1 MVPYN
6 LQKEKHAINKDL
18 VLRAI
23 HDGSCRFTEIQNKT
37 KISKRT
43 LSKILDELEAN
54 ILLIKNGEG
63 QKIRYALT
71 TEANEIFKAEI
82 SGFREIS
89 EAYQKWHPSLGS
101 SGSNVMFTVGSITH
115 FPIIQTG
122 CISSGMKDIEGNPKQ
137 PLNEFNIP
145 DDKFVTSSDLIEG
158 IVHEGIMNS
167 IIMQGDSHYQNKF
180 QGKHGKQHIAV
191 VIDYDLLQSYF
202 DMADGFENVI
212 TSGEGLTL
220 FYSKKLD
227 INLESDP
234 IRQEMLKTG
243 MMGYSEFYESLSN
256 RQKNAFLISEG
267 ELPVVLKIILFPKQ
281 KEDRSTLMRAIGKAI
296 DGSFIEL
303 IDVYS
308 KKYGNFPSNLK
319 NLNGSTIREK
329 VISLYGGEG
338 IAKPTDIM
346 EFASILLLDSLR
358 RYGMMK
364 DSPSNES
371 EMKKIFSLIAY
382 WGTHYM
388 FQGWDNSNKQQ

>member
-6 LQKEKHAINKDL
+6 LQKEKHAVNKDL

-23 HDGSCRFTEIQNKT
+23 HDGNSRFTEIQNKT

-43 LSKILDELEAN
+43 LSKILDELQED

-71 TEANEIFKAEI
+71 TEARETLKTEI
-82 SGFREIS
+82 SGFKAIA

-145 DDKFVTSSDLIEG
+145 DDKFVTSSDIIEG
-158 IVHEGIMNS
+158 ILHEGIMNS
-167 IIMQGDSHYQNKF
+167 IIMQGKSHYQNKF
-180 QGKHGKQHIAV
+180 QEKHGKQHIAV

-202 DMADGFENVI
+202 DMADRFEDII
-212 TSGEGLTL
+212 TSGGGLTL
-220 FYSKKLD
+220 LYSKRLD
-227 INLESDP
+227 INLETDP

-267 ELPVVLKIILFPKQ
+267 ELPVVLKIILFPKPR
-281 KEDRSTLMRAIGKAI
+281 EDRSTLMRAIGKAI

-319 NLNGSTIREK
+319 NFNGNTLREK
-329 VISLYGGEG
+329 IISLYGGEG
-338 IAKPTDIM
+338 VAKPSDIM
-346 EFASILLLDSLR
+346 EFASILLLDRLR
-358 RYGMMK
+358 NYGITGH
-364 DSPSNES
+364 SSSS
-371 EMKKIFSLIAY
+371 EAEMERIYSLIKL
-382 WGTHYM
+382 WGSHYM
-388 FQGWDNSNKQQ
+388 FLGWDNSNKQQ